1 MFIYFLFLLLGYLL
15 FIVVA
20 GNPHSPISDT
30 DVPAQWG
37 TKDKMPMHVS
47 QYNDASA
54 IKIAN

>member
-20 GNPHSPISDT
+20 TRSVGH
-30 DVPAQWG
+30 QG
-37 TKDKMPMHVS
+37 
-47 QYNDASA
+47 QDAYARLDDSA